1 MFAFSRFARPLFPLA
16 VVFLLAACGGG
27 DSSSSSGPPGPPGPA
42 GPPGSPGT
50 LSLTV
55 SSTAGPGGDIAP
67 PSQEVDHGATAT
79 FTVTPETGYRID
91 NVSGCGGSLD
101 GNTYTT
107 GTITEACTVAVTFS
121 TIAELL
127 NGSYDGVMRS
137 PKNIFFTDSTSI
149 TFAIDGFDA
158 DIIKEAFFGRTCLLD
173 GVLAGAA
180 FPLTGSGTFQCSDF
194 TDGTWTSSKI
204 AKTNATASLS
214 EITMTA
220 GSDVYTLKVAGFRGA
235 QIGVYDSD
243 LDYWLKDA
251 DLGHFSGSYDG
262 KLQSLDSCAV
272 LTFATSSTNLSIAI
286 NDGEIV
292 LEQDAFFEG
301 VCRFEGNIDGFE
313 DGVIKASGDY
323 KCSNFDTG
331 TWSTDRLVMT
341 GADSMF
347 AELIVDVPSRGCGYT
362 VKYLGFKAS
371 PSEPDPVEP
380 DPVEPEAS
388 SLVSCGFFGCQAVA
402 LPFNQIANTTP
413 SIIPIPDWYTLGEF
427 RLSAGSEDVIISN
440 IRAQVISG
448 GVDSARIDGLAE
460 GVLAAGEQVL
470 FRLQSKRS
478 TTSSTI
484 EFAFDIDLIP
494 GSPSTFFSTVTVT
507 TN

>member
-1 MFAFSRFARPLFPLA
+1 MFAFSRFARPLFLLA

-27 DSSSSSGPPGPPGPA
+27 DSSSSSGPPGPA

-55 SSTAGPGGDIAP
+55 SATAGPGGDIGP
-67 PSQEVDHGATAT
+67 PTQAVDHGATAT
-79 FTVTPETGYRID
+79 LAVTPETGYSID
-91 NVSGCGGSLD
+91 SVSGCGGSLD
-101 GNTYTT
+101 GDTYTT
-107 GTITEACTVAVTFS
+107 GTITGACTVAATFS
-121 TIAELL
+121 TIAELM

-149 TFAIDGFDA
+149 RFAIDGFDA

-220 GSDVYTLKVAGFRGA
+220 GSDVYTIKVAGFHGA
-235 QIGVYDSD
+235 PVAGYDSD
-243 LDYWLKDA
+243 LDYWVKDA
-251 DLGHFSGSYDG
+251 DLGYFSGSFDG
-262 KLQSLDSCAV
+262 NLQSLDPCAA
-272 LTFATSSTNLSIAI
+272 LTFATSSTDLSIAI

-323 KCSNFDTG
+323 QCSNFDTG
-331 TWSTDRLVMT
+331 AWSTDRLVMT

-347 AELIVDVPSRGCGYT
+347 AELFVDVPSRGCGYT
-362 VKYLGFKAS
+362 VKYLGFKALH
-371 PSEPDPVEP
+371 PEPDPVEP

-402 LPFNQIANTTP
+402 LPFNQNANNNLN
-413 SIIPIPDWYTLGEF
+413 IIPIPDWYTLGEF

-440 IRAQVISG
+440 IRAQAISG
-448 GVDSARIDGLAE
+448 GVDSTRIDGLAE

-470 FRLQSKRS
+470 FKLQSTRS

-484 EFAFDIDLIP
+484 EFAFDIHLIP
-494 GSPSTFFSTVTVT
+494 GSPSTFFSAVTVT